1 MWTLPMNI
9 ATPSTTSSARAV
21 NPALLT
27 ALWFGIQLAWG
38 AVLGISLQARS
49 LQLGGASA
57 LALYGGVSTAG
68 AIAAAIVQLVVGP
81 FSDRRRRGGDKRI
94 TFYALGAVVAAA
106 ALIAFYAA
114 PTALTFALAFIVL
127 QAAMNC
133 AIGPYQ
139 AILPDAVPASRIGVA
154 SGWMAA
160 MQSAGNAAGAILA
173 TLLGNTVPLAVT
185 IAAVLL
191 ASCAVTVAYLRR
203 VALQPLP
210 AHDPLRVTRPLVDLF
225 ISRAFVYV
233 GFYTLLGYFFFY
245 VKNALPPHFAFDATT
260 ASGICVLLFTL
271 VGAVGASIAAKPADR
286 IDERIVVTIGG
297 GILAF
302 SVAVLALVHGL
313 GAVPV
318 AIAFAGI
325 GWGIF
330 LCADWAFACRL
341 LPPGALATTM
351 AIWNVAVVGPQ
362 IIAPALTTFVL
373 ARMGTLASAVGPR
386 GAFGLACAEVLLGSL
401 WIWRLPRQ
409 ATGK

>member
-1 MWTLPMNI
+1 MNT
-9 ATPSTTSSARAV
+9 ATQSSTTSTRSAV

-27 ALWFGIQLAWG
+27 VLWFGIQLAWG

-57 LALYGGVSTAG
+57 LAIYGGVSTAG
-68 AIAAAIVQLVVGP
+68 ALAAAIVQLAVGP

-94 TFYALGAVVAAA
+94 AFYATGVTIAAI
-106 ALIAFYAA
+106 ALLAFYAA
-114 PTALTFALAFIVL
+114 PSILTFALAFIVL

-139 AILPDAVPASRIGVA
+139 AILPDAVPTSRIGVA

-160 MQSAGNAAGAILA
+160 MQSAGNATGAILA
-173 TLLGNTVPLAVT
+173 TILGNTIPLAMT
-185 IAAVLL
+185 IAAALL
-191 ASCAVTVAYLRR
+191 VSCAITVAHLRR
-203 VALQPLP
+203 IPLQPLP
-210 AHDPLRVTRPLVDLF
+210 AHERLRVTRPLVDLF

-245 VKNALPPHFAFDATT
+245 VKNALPPHAPFDATT

-286 IDERIVVTIGG
+286 IDERIVVTVGG
-297 GILAF
+297 AILALG
-302 SVAVLALVHGL
+302 VAVLALVHGL
-313 GAVPV
+313 VPIPI
-318 AIAFAGI
+318 AIAIAGI

-362 IIAPALTTFVL
+362 IVAPALTTFVL
-373 ARMGTLASAVGPR
+373 ARIGILTTVAGPR
-386 GAFGLACAEVLLGSL
+386 GAFGLACAEILIGSV

>member
-1 MWTLPMNI
+1 MSI
-9 ATPSTTSSARAV
+9 ATQSTTSKVRAV
-21 NPALLT
+21 HPALLT

-68 AIAAAIVQLVVGP
+68 AIAAAIVQLAVGP
-81 FSDRRRRGGDKRI
+81 FSDRLRRAGDKRI
-94 TFYALGAVVAAA
+94 AFYAIGAIVAAA
-106 ALIAFYAA
+106 ALIGFYAA
-114 PTALTFALAFIVL
+114 PSPLTFALAFIVL

-139 AILPDAVPASRIGVA
+139 AILPDVVPASRIGVA

-160 MQSAGNAAGAILA
+160 MQSGGNAAGAILA
-173 TLLGNTVPLAVT
+173 TLLGNTIPLAVT
-185 IAAVLL
+185 IAALL
-191 ASCAVTVAYLRR
+191 LVSCAVTVALLRR

-210 AHDPLRVTRPLVDLF
+210 AHEPLRVTRPLIDLF
-225 ISRAFVYV
+225 ISRALVYV

-245 VKNALPPHFAFDATT
+245 VKNALPAHFAFDATT

-271 VGAVGASIAAKPADR
+271 VGAIGASIAAKPADR
-286 IDERIVVTIGG
+286 IDERIVVTVGG
-297 GILAF
+297 GILAL
-302 SVAVLALVHGL
+302 SIAALALVTGL
-313 GAVPV
+313 TPIPV
-318 AIAFAGI
+318 AIAIAGI

-373 ARMGTLASAVGPR
+373 ARMGILTSAVGPR
-386 GAFGLACAEVLLGSL
+386 GAFGLACIEILIGSV

-409 ATGK
+409 APGK

>member
-1 MWTLPMNI
+1 MNI
-9 ATPSTTSSARAV
+9 ATQSSTSSARGAV

-27 ALWFGIQLAWG
+27 VLWFGIQLTWG

-49 LQLGGASA
+49 LQLGGVSA

-68 AIAAAIVQLVVGP
+68 AVAAAIVQLAIGP
-81 FSDRRRRGGDKRI
+81 FSDGLRRHGDKRI
-94 TFYALGAVVAAA
+94 AFYASGAVVAAI
-106 ALIAFYAA
+106 ALLAFYAA
-114 PTALTFALAFIVL
+114 PTILTFTIAFIVL

-139 AILPDAVPASRIGVA
+139 AILPDAVPVSRIGVA

-173 TLLGNTVPLAVT
+173 TILGNTIPLAAT
-185 IAAVLL
+185 IAVLLL
-191 ASCAVTVAYLRR
+191 ASCATTVAHLRR
-203 VALQPLP
+203 VPLQPLP
-210 AHDPLRVTRPLVDLF
+210 AHQPLRVTRPLVDLF
-225 ISRAFVYV
+225 ISRALVYV

-245 VKNALPPHFAFDATT
+245 VKNALPARAPFDATT

-271 VGAVGASIAAKPADR
+271 VGAVGAMIAAKPADR
-286 IDERIVVTIGG
+286 IDERIVVTVGG

-302 SVAVLALVHGL
+302 GVAVLAVVHGL
-313 GAVPV
+313 VPIPI
-318 AIAFAGI
+318 AIAIAGI

-362 IIAPALTTFVL
+362 IVAPALTTFVL
-373 ARMGTLASAVGPR
+373 ARAGILTSAVGPR
-386 GAFGLACAEVLLGSL
+386 GAFGLACAEILMGSV

>member
-1 MWTLPMNI
+1 MNI
-9 ATPSTTSSARAV
+9 ATQSATNSTRAV

-27 ALWFGIQLAWG
+27 VLWFGIQLAWG

-49 LQLGGASA
+49 LQLGGVSA

-68 AIAAAIVQLVVGP
+68 AIAAAIVQLAVGP
-81 FSDRRRRGGDKRI
+81 FSDRRRREGDKRI
-94 TFYALGAVVAAA
+94 VFYAIGACVAAA

-114 PTALTFALAFIVL
+114 PTVFTFALAFIVL

-139 AILPDAVPASRIGVA
+139 AVLPDVVPISRIGVA

-173 TLLGNTVPLAVT
+173 TLLGNTIPLGIT
-185 IAAVLL
+185 IAAVLI

-203 VALQPLP
+203 IPLQPLP
-210 AHDPLRVTRPLVDLF
+210 DHESLRVTRPLVDLF
-225 ISRAFVYV
+225 ISRAFVYI

-245 VKNALPPHFAFDATT
+245 VKNALPPHFALDTTT

-271 VGAVGASIAAKPADR
+271 VGAVGATIAAKPADR
-286 IDERIVVTIGG
+286 IDERIVVTVGG
-297 GILAF
+297 GILAL
-302 SVAVLALVHGL
+302 SVGALALLHGL
-313 GAVPV
+313 APIPI
-318 AIAFAGI
+318 AIAIAGI

-362 IIAPALTTFVL
+362 IIAPAITTFVL
-373 ARMGTLASAVGPR
+373 ARTGILMSAEGPR
-386 GAFGLACAEVLLGSL
+386 GAFFLSCSEILIGAV
-401 WIWRLPRQ
+401 WIWRLPHQ
-409 ATGK
+409 APGK

>member
-1 MWTLPMNI
+1 MNI
-9 ATPSTTSSARAV
+9 ATQSTTSRARSAV

-27 ALWFGIQLAWG
+27 VLWFGIQLAWG

-49 LQLGGASA
+49 LQLGVASA
-57 LALYGGVSTAG
+57 LAIYGGVSTAG
-68 AIAAAIVQLVVGP
+68 ALAAAIVQLAVGP
-81 FSDRRRRGGDKRI
+81 FSDRLRRCGGKRVG
-94 TFYALGAVVAAA
+94 FYAIGTAVAAV
-106 ALIAFYAA
+106 ALLAFYAA
-114 PTALTFALAFIVL
+114 PTVLTFAAAFIVL

-139 AILPDAVPASRIGVA
+139 AILPDVVPKSRIGVA
-154 SGWMAA
+154 SGWMAG

-173 TLLGNTVPLAVT
+173 TILGNTIPLAAT
-185 IAAVLL
+185 IAVLL
-191 ASCAVTVAYLRR
+191 LASSAITIAHLRR
-203 VALQPLP
+203 IPLQPLP
-210 AHDPLRVTRPLVDLF
+210 QHQPMRVTRPLVDLF
-225 ISRAFVYV
+225 ISRALVYV

-245 VKNALPPHFAFDATT
+245 VKNALPPHAPFDATT

-271 VGAVGASIAAKPADR
+271 VGALGATIAAKPADR
-286 IDERIVVTIGG
+286 IDERIVVTVGG
-297 GILAF
+297 GILAV
-302 SVAVLALVHGL
+302 SVGVLAIVHGL
-313 GAVPV
+313 VPIPV
-318 AIAFAGI
+318 AIAIAGI

-362 IIAPALTTFVL
+362 IVAPALTTFVL
-373 ARMGTLASAVGPR
+373 ARTGILMSAAGPR
-386 GAFGLACAEVLLGSL
+386 GAFALACAEILIGSV

>member
-1 MWTLPMNI
+1 MNI
-9 ATPSTTSSARAV
+9 ATQSNTRSARSTV

-49 LQLGGASA
+49 LQLGGVSA
-57 LALYGGVSTAG
+57 LAIYGGVSTAG
-68 AIAAAIVQLVVGP
+68 AFAAAIVQLAIGP

-94 TFYALGAVVAAA
+94 AFYALGVAIAAA

-114 PTALTFALAFIVL
+114 PTVLTFALAFIVL
-127 QAAMNC
+127 QAAMNS

-139 AILPDAVPASRIGVA
+139 AILPDVVPMSRIGIA

-173 TLLGNTVPLAVT
+173 TLLGNTISLAVT
-185 IAAVLL
+185 IAVLL
-191 ASCAVTVAYLRR
+191 LVSCALTVAHLRR
-203 VALQPLP
+203 IPLQPLP
-210 AHDPLRVTRPLVDLF
+210 EHEPLRVTRPLVDLF

-245 VKNALPPHFAFDATT
+245 VKNALPPHARFDATT

-271 VGAVGASIAAKPADR
+271 AGAVGAIIAAKPADR
-286 IDERIVVTIGG
+286 IDERIVVTVGG

-302 SVAVLALVHGL
+302 SVAALAVVHGL
-313 GAVPV
+313 VPIPI
-318 AIAFAGI
+318 AIGIAGI

-341 LPPGALATTM
+341 LPPNALATTM
-351 AIWNVAVVGPQ
+351 GIWNIAVVGPQ
-362 IIAPALTTFVL
+362 MLAPLIATAVIGRSGALAT
-373 ARMGTLASAVGPR
+373 AAGPR
-386 GAFGLACAEVLLGSL
+386 IAFAMATVEILAGAA
-401 WIWRLPRQ
+401 WIWRLPGRF
-409 ATGK
+409 TGK